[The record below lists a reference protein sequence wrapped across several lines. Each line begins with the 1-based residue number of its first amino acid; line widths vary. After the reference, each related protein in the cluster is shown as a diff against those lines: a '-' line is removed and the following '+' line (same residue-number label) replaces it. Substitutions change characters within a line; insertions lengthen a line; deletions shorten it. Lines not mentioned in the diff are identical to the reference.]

1 MYRCTL
7 IAMLIAIPAT
17 AQDHAALCRDLKTR
31 RATVGHWAS
40 YAWQGGRAEGTAMR
54 VAIVGTEKVG
64 DSTFY
69 WYEVR
74 VTTREP
80 GDAGR
85 VIMQALVP
93 GLVYDAAGMRALVI
107 KSGKDPAT
115 RLPDEMVR
123 MMAGR
128 TVNMAAEMTRACL
141 EADLVGWE
149 QVTVPAGA
157 FRALHAKTKEGAE
170 AWYTP
175 ELLFGLLKVVTK
187 EGDTMVLTGRG
198 TDAKSSITETP
209 RSLGA
214 PKN

>member
-1 MYRCTL
+1 MYRSALMALL
-7 IAMLIAIPAT
+7 IAAPAG

-31 RATVGHWAS
+31 RARVGHGAI
-40 YAWQGGRAEGTAMR
+40 YGGGGGGGGGTAMR

-74 VTTREP
+74 VTTPEP

-93 GLVYDAAGMRALVI
+93 GLVYDAAGMRALVV
-107 KSGKDPAT
+107 KSGKEPAT

-157 FRALHAKTKEGAE
+157 FRALHAKTKEG
-170 AWYTP
+170 
-175 ELLFGLLKVVTK
+175 
-187 EGDTMVLTGRG
+187 
-198 TDAKSSITETP
+198 
-209 RSLGA
+209 
-214 PKN
+214 

>member
-1 MYRCTL
+1 MYRYAL
-7 IAMLIAIPAT
+7 LAAFIAAPAA

-40 YAWQGGRAEGTAMR
+40 YAWQGGRVEGTAMR

-80 GDAGR
+80 GDRGR

-93 GLVYDAAGMRALVI
+93 GLVYDPAGMRALVM

-115 RLPDEMVR
+115 RLPDEMVQ

-128 TVNMAAEMTRACL
+128 SVNMAAEMTRACF
-141 EADLVGWE
+141 EAELVGWE
-149 QVTVPAGA
+149 QVTVPAGV

-170 AWYTP
+170 AWFAP
-175 ELLFGLLKVVTK
+175 DLLFGLLKVVTK
-187 EGDTMVLTGRG
+187 DGDTMVLTGQG
-198 TDAKSSITETP
+198 TDAKSSITERP
-209 RSLGA
+209 RPMGG